1 MSCPDD
7 GSRMR
12 LEGKV
17 AIVTGAGSGFG
28 AGIAHKLVE
37 EGASVAVVDVNADG
51 GSQVAGDLRKRYG
64 EQRAR
69 FFPCDVTQRAQVA
82 GVIQAMVDEH
92 GKLDA
97 YVNNAGI
104 THPNRPVEDVEDT
117 WFERIF
123 AVNVKAIFLSAQA
136 LIPVFRS
143 RGGGSIINIASTG
156 GVRPRPGLAVYNAS
170 KGAAIALTKA
180 LAIELAPHNIRVT
193 AVNPVA
199 GETPLLPS
207 FMGADTPELREKF
220 RSSVPLGR
228 LSTPRDIASTVA
240 FLASD
245 EAAFLTG
252 VALEVD
258 GGRCI

>member
-1 MSCPDD
+1 
-7 GSRMR
+7 MR

-28 AGIAHKLVE
+28 AGIARKFAE
-37 EGASVAVVDVNADG
+37 EGARVAVVDVNAEG
-51 GSQVAGDLRKRYG
+51 GTAVADDIRAHYG
-64 EQRAR
+64 KDAAR
-69 FFPCDVTQRAQVA
+69 FFRCDVTQRADIAQT
-82 GVIQAMVDEH
+82 IRAMVDAH
-92 GKLDA
+92 GKVDA
-97 YVNNAGI
+97 FVNNAGI
-104 THPNRPVEDVEDT
+104 THPNRPVQDVEEH

-123 AVNVKAIFLSAQA
+123 AVNVKSIFLSAQE
-136 LIPVFRS
+136 LIPVFQS
-143 RGGGSIINIASTG
+143 AGGGSIINVASTG
-156 GVRPRPGLAVYNAS
+156 GIRPRPGLAVYNAS

-180 LAIELAPHNIRVT
+180 LAIELAPLNIRVT

-199 GETPLLPS
+199 GETPLLAT

-220 RSSVPLGR
+220 RSTVPLGR
-228 LSTPRDIASTVA
+228 LSTPRDIANTVA

-252 VALEVD
+252 VAVEVD

>member
-1 MSCPDD
+1 M
-7 GSRMR
+7 
-12 LEGKV
+12 
-17 AIVTGAGSGFG
+17 VTGAGSGFG
-28 AGIAHKLVE
+28 AEIARKCAE
-37 EGASVAVVDVNADG
+37 EGARVGVLDVNERG
-51 GSQVAGDLRKRYG
+51 GKQTAEDIARAQG
-64 EQRAR
+64 EDRAR
-69 FFPCDVTQRAQVA
+69 FFLCDVTRRSEIAAAIGAIMDV
-82 GVIQAMVDEH
+82 H
-92 GKLDA
+92 GKIDA

-104 THPNRPVEDVEDT
+104 THPNSSVLDVDEG

-123 AVNVKAIFLSAQA
+123 AVNVKAIYLSV
-136 LIPVFRS
+136 LELVPIFR
-143 RGGGSIINIASTG
+143 RQGGGAIINIASTG
-156 GVRPRPGLAVYNAS
+156 GVRPRPGLAIYNAS
-170 KGAAIALTKA
+170 KGAAITLTKA
-180 LAIELAPHNIRVT
+180 LAIELAPDNIRIT

-228 LSTPRDIASTVA
+228 LSTPRDIANTVA

-252 VALEVD
+252 IAVEVD

>member
-1 MSCPDD
+1 
-7 GSRMR
+7 MR
-12 LEGKV
+12 LDGKV

-28 AGIAHKLVE
+28 AGIARKFAE
-37 EGASVAVVDVNADG
+37 EGARVAVVDVNAEGGKTVVGEICAKHGDG
-51 GSQVAGDLRKRYG
+51 A
-64 EQRAR
+64 AR
-69 FFPCDVTQRAQVA
+69 FLRCDVTQREQI
-82 GVIQAMVDEH
+82 GQTSRTMLDSY
-92 GKLDA
+92 GRLDA

-104 THPNRPVEDVEDT
+104 THPNRPVEEVEEA

-123 AVNVKAIFLSAQA
+123 AVNVKAIFLSAQE

-143 RGGGSIINIASTG
+143 AGGGAIINIASTG
-156 GVRPRPGLAVYNAS
+156 GIRPRPGLAVYNAS

-180 LAIELAPHNIRVT
+180 LAIELAPLNIRVT

-199 GETPLLPS
+199 GETPLLAS

-220 RSSVPLGR
+220 RSTVPLGR
-228 LSTPRDIASTVA
+228 LSTPGDIANTVA

-252 VALEVD
+252 VAIEVD